1 MYYAEIFFFYYLILA
16 LFLPH
21 GISAQSLISRQ
32 AIRDRIAFL
41 ASDQMKGRFP
51 GTKESWQCAR
61 FIRTNFETA
70 GLQPL
75 GRHYFQYF
83 YPTIKIDTG
92 KNNHLQFDN
101 FNGTLIVNYI
111 PLNFSARKSSL
122 INKVVFCGY
131 GLQCKLDSL
140 KVDDYNGVSVTGKWV
155 MILRGLPEH
164 FSQNHA
170 LRDSASDYTKAK
182 IAIRN
187 GAAGILFVNN
197 EELAN
202 KKTESSPN
210 YDDLQR
216 LRPRRT
222 ASLEIPVLQIK
233 RVVADLLLQPQN
245 KSIQQPDS
253 LDEQPS
259 FELIPIVQATVD
271 IKLQSVK
278 TANVV
283 GFIEGT
289 DPELRNEYI
298 VLGAHYDH
306 LGMGGY
312 FTGSLQPDTTAIHNG
327 ADDNASGSAAI
338 MTIGAQLAKDH
349 QLLKRSVIIVAFS
362 AEEEGLLGSEYF
374 ADHPPVPIEK
384 IKVMINLDM
393 VGHLDQQKELYIG
406 GCGTFSQG
414 VPLLDSLKNDSGLKV
429 YVIPGGVG
437 GSDHVSFYR
446 KNVPVLG
453 MHTGGHPEYH
463 TPKDDLETLN
473 IPGEEKVCNFVYEVI
488 KKIANIPGNI
498 EFIQQGESD

>member
-1 MYYAEIFFFYYLILA
+1 MLKKIFFCYLIFQV
-16 LFLPH
+16 LFPH
-21 GISAQSLISRQ
+21 FISAQSLITQQ
-32 AIRDRIAFL
+32 AIHDRIAFL

-51 GTKESWQCAR
+51 GTPESWKCAK
-61 FIRTNFETA
+61 FIRTNFKAA
-70 GLQPL
+70 GLRPL
-75 GRHYFQYF
+75 VKHYFQYF
-83 YPTIKIDTG
+83 QPTVKIDTG
-92 KNNHLQFDN
+92 TNNTFQFEG
-101 FNGTLIVNYI
+101 FSGKLIRDFI
-111 PLNFSARKSSL
+111 PLSFSTMKSSL

-131 GLQCKLDSL
+131 GLQFKLDSL
-140 KVDDYNGVSVTGKWV
+140 AFDNYKGVDVTGKWV

-164 FSQNHA
+164 FRKKAA
-170 LRDSASDYTKAK
+170 LRDSATDYAKAT

-187 GAAGILFVNN
+187 GAAGILFVSN

-216 LRPRRT
+216 LRPRKT
-222 ASLEIPVLQIK
+222 VSLTIPVIQIK
-233 RVVADLLLQPQN
+233 RAVADLLLQPQN
-245 KSIQQPDS
+245 KTIQQLDS
-253 LDEQPS
+253 LNEQRS
-259 FELIPIVQATVD
+259 FELIPTLNAVVD
-271 IKLQSVK
+271 IQRRKVK

-283 GFIEGT
+283 GYIEGS
-289 DPELRNEYI
+289 DPELKDEYI

-306 LGMGGY
+306 LGMGGF
-312 FTGSLQPDTTAIHNG
+312 FTGSLQPDTFAIHNG

-338 MTIGAQLAKDH
+338 MTVAAQLAKDH

-374 ADHPPVPIEK
+374 TEHPPVPIEK

-393 VGHLDQQKELYIG
+393 VGHLDEQKELYIG

-414 VPLLDSLKNDSGLKV
+414 VPLLDSLKKESGLKV
-429 YVIPGGVG
+429 YVIPGSVG

-446 KNVPVLG
+446 KNIPVLG

-473 IPGEEKVCNFVYEVI
+473 IPGEEKVCDFVYEAI
-488 KKIANIPGNI
+488 KNIANITGKI
-498 EFIQQGESD
+498 EFIKQGDSD